1 MEKVE
6 RVLTILAITFVSM
19 ILIFIIWFIF
29 EFIEM
34 LNDHRCYELPLN
46 EFYQDKRCERYW
58 NYK

>member
-6 RVLTILAITFVSM
+6 KFLTVAAIIICSLM
-19 ILIFIIWFIF
+19 LIFTIWFVF

-34 LNDHRCYELPLN
+34 LNDHRCYELPPN

-58 NYK
+58 DYK